1 MASEPEKSTASD
13 TANPQEAVHVTFD
26 ARSQFPPSFYDR
38 SPLGDN
44 EKFPAF
50 GPKLGQKSRSLTQA
64 EIEAGVIKEDEV
76 AAIGERLQTEPA
88 PLSLQEVR
96 ERRASIKE
104 ERKRNIDFI
113 RARTNSRAA
122 ALGRPTPDST
132 GEGDRSAAANGRS
145 SLNVVKEGHQN

>member
-1 MASEPEKSTASD
+1 MT
-13 TANPQEAVHVTFD
+13 EAPSVTTKRYFVLLPFLNQS
-26 ARSQFPPSFYDR
+26 ALTSQQFPS
-38 SPLGDN
+38 
-44 EKFPAF
+44 F
-50 GPKLGQKSRSLTQA
+50 GPKPGQKSRSLTQA

-145 SLNVVKEGHQN
+145 SLNVVKEGH